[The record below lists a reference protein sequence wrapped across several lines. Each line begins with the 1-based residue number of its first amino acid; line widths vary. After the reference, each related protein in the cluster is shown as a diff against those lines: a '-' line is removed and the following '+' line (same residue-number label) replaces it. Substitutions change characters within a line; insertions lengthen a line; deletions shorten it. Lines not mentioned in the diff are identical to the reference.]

1 MITVK
6 GIEDKYSIEL
16 CKTNETPIGALPS
29 DCLDSLT
36 CKLCDLDE
44 AKLTV
49 HKYYY
54 SNIDKIKLGFYLYD
68 EIKPERIITLNNRKF
83 IIKSVE
89 EDDKNKIK
97 ILLCYAKQKKLE
109 KNTISVEDLGFYLMD
124 SDEDQGIFNLDEY
137 MYEETGWRFG
147 HIDNEVRY
155 NSNGEPRLRWQES
168 VEEDWYT
175 YLNSTL
181 AKQYNCI
188 TVFDDEHGLVNLYA
202 IDNFGD
208 DLKIFLSY
216 DNYLKELSRT
226 DNSSD
231 IVTKLKLIGNEEKCY
246 IEDANPT
253 GLNYIENYSYFIE
266 SGDMSNEL
274 ITALNTYDEMVKER
288 TITWKEL
295 NTQLLE
301 KQNELTIK
309 KNEEYMAIEN
319 YKAQKKSYDYYASKV
334 GTSEDSTGAYTSLAE
349 QLAPIVAQYKED
361 VERLY
366 LEVKNLEEDIANLNA
381 SIKQINILCR
391 KPTATDSNGNLIF
404 NQQLLDELKLFI
416 YSDTYADD
424 SFYDAEEMLEVGK
437 RNLELSCKPTVS
449 WNISVADFTARLR
462 IPNRVKWNG
471 TLGLGDV
478 IGLYDTETGE
488 ETFVYVI
495 EYTKDFKS
503 KSLSLTLSNKK
514 GNENAF
520 KVVNDL
526 LKQGKLAIKQL
537 SKINWISNDIKYNR
551 WNM

>member
-54 SNIDKIKLGFYLYD
+54 SNIDKIKVGFYLYD

-188 TVFDDEHGLVNLYA
+188 SVFDDEHGLVDLYA

-551 WNM
+551 WNR

>member
-54 SNIDKIKLGFYLYD
+54 SNIGKIKLGFYLYD

-231 IVTKLKLIGNEEKCY
+231 IVTKLKLIGNEEKCH

-274 ITALNTYDEMVKER
+274 IAALDTYDKMVKER

-391 KPTATDSNGNLIF
+391 KPTATDSNGDLIF

>member
-231 IVTKLKLIGNEEKCY
+231 IVTKLKLIGNEEKCH

-295 NTQLLE
+295 NAQVLE

>member
-1 MITVK
+1 MVTVK

-109 KNTISVEDLGFYLMD
+109 KNTISIEDLGFYLMD
-124 SDEDQGIFNLDEY
+124 SDENQGIFSLDEY

-274 ITALNTYDEMVKER
+274 ITALNTYDKMVKER

-295 NTQLLE
+295 NTQLLG

-366 LEVKNLEEDIANLNA
+366 LEVKSLEEDIANLNA

>member
-54 SNIDKIKLGFYLYD
+54 SNIGKIKLGFYLYD

-231 IVTKLKLIGNEEKCY
+231 IVTKLKLIGNEEKCH

-274 ITALNTYDEMVKER
+274 ITALDTYDKIVKER

>member
-1 MITVK
+1 MVTVK

-54 SNIDKIKLGFYLYD
+54 SNIDKIKVGFYLYD

-231 IVTKLKLIGNEEKCY
+231 IVTKLKLIGNEEKCH

-274 ITALNTYDEMVKER
+274 ITALDTYDEMVKER

>member
-54 SNIDKIKLGFYLYD
+54 SNIGKIKLGFYLYD

-295 NTQLLE
+295 NTQVLE

-391 KPTATDSNGNLIF
+391 KPTATDSNGDLIF

>member
-54 SNIDKIKLGFYLYD
+54 SNIDKIKVGFYLYD

-124 SDEDQGIFNLDEY
+124 SDEDQGIFNLNEY

-274 ITALNTYDEMVKER
+274 ITALDTYDEMVKER

-391 KPTATDSNGNLIF
+391 KPTATDSNGDLIF

>member
-44 AKLTV
+44 AKITV

-54 SNIDKIKLGFYLYD
+54 SNIDKIKVGFYLYD

-231 IVTKLKLIGNEEKCY
+231 IVTKLKLVGNEEKCY

-274 ITALNTYDEMVKER
+274 MTALDTYDKMVKER

>member
-54 SNIDKIKLGFYLYD
+54 SNIDKIKVGFYLYD

-231 IVTKLKLIGNEEKCY
+231 IVTKLKLVGNEEKCY

-274 ITALNTYDEMVKER
+274 ITALDTYDKMVKER

-391 KPTATDSNGNLIF
+391 KPTATDSNGDLIF

>member
-54 SNIDKIKLGFYLYD
+54 SNIDKIKVGFYLYD

-274 ITALNTYDEMVKER
+274 ITALDTYDKMVKER

>member
-54 SNIDKIKLGFYLYD
+54 SNIDKIKVGFYLYD

-231 IVTKLKLIGNEEKCY
+231 IVTKLKLIGNEETCY

-391 KPTATDSNGNLIF
+391 KPTATDSNGDLIF

>member
-44 AKLTV
+44 VKLTV

-54 SNIDKIKLGFYLYD
+54 SNSGKIKLGFYLYD

-274 ITALNTYDEMVKER
+274 ITALGTYDEMVKER

-295 NTQLLE
+295 NAQVLE

-391 KPTATDSNGNLIF
+391 KPTATDSNGDLIF
-404 NQQLLDELKLFI
+404 NQQLLNELKLFI

>member
-54 SNIDKIKLGFYLYD
+54 SNIDKIKVGFYLYD

-231 IVTKLKLIGNEEKCY
+231 IVTKLKLVGNEEKCY

-349 QLAPIVAQYKED
+349 QLAPIVAQYKQD

-391 KPTATDSNGNLIF
+391 KPTATDSNGDLIF

-478 IGLYDTETGE
+478 IGLYDTETSE

>member
-274 ITALNTYDEMVKER
+274 ITALDTYDEMVKER

>member
-54 SNIDKIKLGFYLYD
+54 SNIGKIKLGFYLYD

-391 KPTATDSNGNLIF
+391 KPTATDSNGDLIF

>member
-1 MITVK
+1 MVTVK

-54 SNIDKIKLGFYLYD
+54 SNIDKIKVGFYLYD

-295 NTQLLE
+295 NTQVLE

>member
-54 SNIDKIKLGFYLYD
+54 SNIDKIKVGFYLYD

-147 HIDNEVRY
+147 HIDDEVRY

-231 IVTKLKLIGNEEKCY
+231 IVTKLKLIGNEEKCH

-391 KPTATDSNGNLIF
+391 KPTATDSNGDLIF

>member
-1 MITVK
+1 MVTVK

-49 HKYYY
+49 HEYYY
-54 SNIDKIKLGFYLYD
+54 SNIDKIKVGFYLYD

-124 SDEDQGIFNLDEY
+124 SDEEQGIFNLDEY

-231 IVTKLKLIGNEEKCY
+231 IVTKLKLVGNEEKCY

-274 ITALNTYDEMVKER
+274 ITALDTYDKMVKER

-295 NTQLLE
+295 NTQLLK
-301 KQNELTIK
+301 KQDELTIK

>member
-54 SNIDKIKLGFYLYD
+54 SNIDKIKVGFYLYD

-366 LEVKNLEEDIANLNA
+366 LEVKSLEEDIANLNA

>member
-188 TVFDDEHGLVNLYA
+188 TVFDDENGLVNLYA

-231 IVTKLKLIGNEEKCY
+231 IVTKLKLVGNEEKCY

-274 ITALNTYDEMVKER
+274 ITALDTYDKMVKER

>member
-29 DCLDSLT
+29 DCLDYLT

-124 SDEDQGIFNLDEY
+124 SDEDQGIFSLDEY

-231 IVTKLKLIGNEEKCY
+231 IVTKLKLIGNEEKCH

>member
-231 IVTKLKLIGNEEKCY
+231 IVTKLKLIGNEEKCH

-349 QLAPIVAQYKED
+349 QLAPIVSQYKED

-391 KPTATDSNGNLIF
+391 KPTATDSNGDLIF

>member
-54 SNIDKIKLGFYLYD
+54 SNIDKIKVGFYLYD

-391 KPTATDSNGNLIF
+391 KPTATDSNGDLIF

>member
-54 SNIDKIKLGFYLYD
+54 SNIDKIKVGFYLYD

-231 IVTKLKLIGNEEKCY
+231 IVTKLKLIGNEEKCH

-471 TLGLGDV
+471 TLGLGDI

-537 SKINWISNDIKYNR
+537 SKINWISDDIKYNR

>member
-54 SNIDKIKLGFYLYD
+54 SNIDKIKVGFYLYD

-124 SDEDQGIFNLDEY
+124 SDEEQGIFNLDEY

-295 NTQLLE
+295 NTQVLK
-301 KQNELTIK
+301 KQDELTIK

-478 IGLYDTETGE
+478 IGLYDIETGE

>member
-54 SNIDKIKLGFYLYD
+54 SNIDKIKVGFYLYD

-274 ITALNTYDEMVKER
+274 ITALDTYDKMVKER

-391 KPTATDSNGNLIF
+391 KPTATDSNGDLIF

-471 TLGLGDV
+471 TLGLGDI

>member
-54 SNIDKIKLGFYLYD
+54 SNIDKIKVGFYLYD

-231 IVTKLKLIGNEEKCY
+231 IVTKLKLVGNEEKCY

-274 ITALNTYDEMVKER
+274 ITALDTYDEMVKER

>member
-54 SNIDKIKLGFYLYD
+54 SNIDKIKVGFYLYD

-274 ITALNTYDEMVKER
+274 ITALDTYDEMVKER

>member
-1 MITVK
+1 MVTVK

-54 SNIDKIKLGFYLYD
+54 SNIDKIKVGFYLYD

-124 SDEDQGIFNLDEY
+124 SDEDQGIFSLDEY

-295 NTQLLE
+295 NAQVLE

-366 LEVKNLEEDIANLNA
+366 LEVKNLEENIANLNA

>member
-288 TITWKEL
+288 IITWKEL

-391 KPTATDSNGNLIF
+391 KPTATDSNGDLIF

-537 SKINWISNDIKYNR
+537 SKINWISTDIKYNR

>member
-54 SNIDKIKLGFYLYD
+54 SNIGKIKLGFYLYD

-231 IVTKLKLIGNEEKCY
+231 IVTKLKLIGNEEKCH

-274 ITALNTYDEMVKER
+274 ITALDTYDEMVKER

>member
-54 SNIDKIKLGFYLYD
+54 SNIDKIKVGFYLYD

-124 SDEDQGIFNLDEY
+124 SDEDQGIFSLDEY

-391 KPTATDSNGNLIF
+391 KPTATDSNGDLIF

>member
-54 SNIDKIKLGFYLYD
+54 SNIDKIKVGFYLYD

-231 IVTKLKLIGNEEKCY
+231 IVTKLKLIGNEEKCH

-274 ITALNTYDEMVKER
+274 ITALDTYDKIVKER

-471 TLGLGDV
+471 VLGLGDV

>member
-54 SNIDKIKLGFYLYD
+54 SNIDKIKVGFYLYD

-231 IVTKLKLIGNEEKCY
+231 IVTKLKLVGNEEKCY

-274 ITALNTYDEMVKER
+274 ITALNTYDKMVKER

>member
-1 MITVK
+1 MVTVK

-54 SNIDKIKLGFYLYD
+54 SNIDKIKVGFYLYD

-274 ITALNTYDEMVKER
+274 ITALDTYDEMVKER

>member
-1 MITVK
+1 MVTVK

-49 HKYYY
+49 HKYDY
-54 SNIDKIKLGFYLYD
+54 SNIDKIKFGFYLYD

-253 GLNYIENYSYFIE
+253 GLNYIENYSYVIE

-295 NTQLLE
+295 NAQVLE

>member
-54 SNIDKIKLGFYLYD
+54 SNIDKIKVGFYLYD

-246 IEDANPT
+246 IEDVNPT

>member
-1 MITVK
+1 MVTVK

-54 SNIDKIKLGFYLYD
+54 SNIDKIKVGFYLYD

-391 KPTATDSNGNLIF
+391 KPTATDSNGDLIF